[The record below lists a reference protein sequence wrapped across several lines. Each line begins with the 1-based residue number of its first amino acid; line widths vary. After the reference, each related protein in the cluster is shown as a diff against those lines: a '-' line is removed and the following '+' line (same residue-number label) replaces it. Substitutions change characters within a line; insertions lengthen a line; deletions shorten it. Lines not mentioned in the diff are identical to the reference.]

1 MSGRTAPTASN
12 REPGRRRIGVGLV
25 GVGWMG
31 RLHSQS
37 YRRVNYHYPEL
48 SLEPNLVIAADLVRD
63 RARLAADEFGYEEW
77 TDEWQ
82 RVVSHPKVD
91 LVSIAAP
98 NYLHREVAEAA
109 ASNGKHFW
117 IEKPVGRNLDE
128 TSAIAGA
135 ACAAQ
140 VFTAVGFNY
149 RYVPAVQRA
158 RELVQSGQVGRV
170 NNARGIFFN
179 VYGADPHG
187 ALSWRFR
194 RSLGGSGALG
204 DLMSHTVDLL
214 QYMLGPVESVSGLA
228 TTVIQQ
234 RPKPPMGVGTHFS
247 IVENGELLQVENE
260 DYVAALLKFGSGSVG
275 TCEAS
280 RVSVGPQCQLAFDIY
295 GSKGAVSWDFERM
308 NELRACIG
316 AAGPDRGYTTLL
328 ATPGYGEY
336 LRFQPGPAIAMSY
349 DDLKVVEAEQ
359 FLKSI
364 ATGQQLGASVL
375 SALSTAEVLAAIE
388 QAAAS
393 GSWEPVGRSD
403 LYSAVG
409 GGNGQ

>member
-1 MSGRTAPTASN
+1 MTEKMTPTAGNS
-12 REPGRRRIGVGLV
+12 EGGRGRVGVGLV

-48 SLEPNLVIAADLVRD
+48 SLQPKLVIAADLVKD
-63 RARLAADEFGYEEW
+63 RAQLAANMFGYEEW

-82 RVVSHPKVD
+82 RVVTHPDVD
-91 LVSIAAP
+91 VVSIAVP

-128 TSAIAGA
+128 TTAIASA

-158 RELVQSGQVGRV
+158 RELVRSGEIGRV
-170 NNARGIFFN
+170 NHARGVFFN
-179 VYGADPHG
+179 GYGADPRG

-204 DLMSHTVDLL
+204 DLLSHTVDLL
-214 QYMLGPVESVSGLA
+214 QYILGPVESVSGLSSTA
-228 TTVIQQ
+228 IRQ
-234 RPKPPMGVGTHFS
+234 RPKLPMGVATHFA
-247 IVENGELLQVENE
+247 IIENGELLAVENE
-260 DYVAALLKFGSGSVG
+260 DYVAALLKFPNDTVG

-280 RVSVGPQCQLAFDIY
+280 RISVGPQCQLAFDIY
-295 GSKGAVSWDFERM
+295 GTEGAVSWDFERM
-308 NELRACIG
+308 NELQACIRPT
-316 AAGPDRGYTTLL
+316 GPDRGYTTLF
-328 ATPGYGEY
+328 AAPGYGDY

-349 DDLKVVEAEQ
+349 DDLKVVEAER
-359 FLKSI
+359 FLSSI
-364 ATGQQLGASVL
+364 ATGQQFGASVL
-375 SALSTAEVLAAIE
+375 SALSTAEVLAAVE
-388 QAAAS
+388 RAAAS
-393 GSWEPVGRSD
+393 SSWEPVTRRDAFSE
-403 LYSAVG
+403 VG
-409 GGNGQ
+409 DGNGR

>member
-1 MSGRTAPTASN
+1 MTGKTTPTAGN
-12 REPGRRRIGVGLV
+12 LERGRGPIGVGLV

-48 SLEPNLVIAADLVRD
+48 SLRPKLVIAADLVKE
-63 RARLAADEFGYEEW
+63 RAQLAADEFGYEEW

-82 RVVSHPKVD
+82 RVVSHPDVD
-91 LVSIAAP
+91 LVSITVP

-109 ASNGKHFW
+109 ALNGKHFW
-117 IEKPVGRNLDE
+117 IEKPAGRDLDE
-128 TSAIAGA
+128 TTAIASA

-149 RYVPAVQRA
+149 RYVPAIQRA
-158 RELVQSGQVGRV
+158 RELVRTGQVGRV
-170 NNARGIFFN
+170 NHARGVFFN
-179 VYGADPHG
+179 GYGADPRG

-204 DLMSHTVDLL
+204 DLMSHTVDML
-214 QYMLGPVESVSGLA
+214 QYILGPVESVSGLTSMA
-228 TTVIQQ
+228 IRQ
-234 RPKPPMGVGTHFS
+234 RPKLPMGVGTHFA

-260 DYVAALLKFGSGSVG
+260 DYVAALVKFGSGTVG

-280 RVSVGPQCQLAFDIY
+280 RISVGPQCQLAFDIY
-295 GSKGAVSWDFERM
+295 GTEGAVSWDFERM

-316 AAGPDRGYTTLL
+316 PAGPDRGYTRLL
-328 ATPGYGEY
+328 ATPGYGDY
-336 LRFQPGPAIAMSY
+336 LHFQPGPAIAMSY
-349 DDLKVVEAEQ
+349 DDLKVVEAER
-359 FLKSI
+359 FLRSI
-364 ATGQQLGASVL
+364 ATGRQLGAGVL

-388 QAAAS
+388 RAAKS
-393 GSWEPVGRSD
+393 GLWEPVARSD
-403 LYSAVG
+403 KFLEVG
-409 GGNGQ
+409 GGVE